1 MNSLRKQFNM
11 MNSKSFLRMSYNS
24 VCLVGLYRTQS
35 SVFSISSSSLY
46 TKASF
51 LLLIFIN
58 FGILCILYETLETA
72 IIEEQKKNTF
82 SFQNQLI
89 RVL

>member
-24 VCLVGLYRTQS
+24 VCLVYRTQS